1 MIITTKEQVIQKSN
15 IERDG
20 YIDFFEGLLIIWVIN
35 IHTVFYSGDSCISD
49 KIWEVSGSSGFKGI
63 SRTNEKERLII

>member
-20 YIDFFEGLLIIWVIN
+20 YIDFFESLLIIWVIN
-35 IHTVFYSGDSCISD
+35 IHTVFYSGDSYISD
-49 KIWEVSGSSGFKGI
+49 KIWDKWLFWV
-63 SRTNEKERLII
+63 